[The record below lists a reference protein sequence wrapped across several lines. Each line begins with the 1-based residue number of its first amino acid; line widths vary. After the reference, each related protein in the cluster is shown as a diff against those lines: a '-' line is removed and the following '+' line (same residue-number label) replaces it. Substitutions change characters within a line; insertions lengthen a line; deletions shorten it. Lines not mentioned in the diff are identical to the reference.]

1 METKEIKSVC
11 FAIPYPETKRGKL
24 DWNRRFSLNAYWSG
38 KHYRARAQ
46 DAKYIHA
53 LTMEA
58 MKRAKVRKDLFV
70 VPVEIVFRWDDKLD
84 IDNHA
89 ALGKMIVDAM
99 KKTILQDDNPRWL
112 RRVTHEF
119 WDGGQIGVEVRPV

>member
-1 METKEIKSVC
+1 MAKEHKTVC
-11 FAIPYPETKRGKL
+11 FSIPYPETKRGKL

-38 KHYRARAQ
+38 KHPMNRAK
-46 DAKYIHA
+46 DSKYIHA
-53 LTMEA
+53 LVWES
-58 MKRAKVRKDLFV
+58 MKKGKVKQDYFV
-70 VPVEIVFRWDDKLD
+70 VPVEIKFRWDDRLD

-99 KKTILQDDNPRWL
+99 KGYVLQDDNPKWV

-119 WDGGQIGVEVRPV
+119 WDGGCIGVEVKTL